1 MLSEFGVSFIINL
14 FSFERSYIG
23 RGLFLIFVGILCF
36 DYVNNLHSFL
46 GRLNLAI
53 GIILIVY
60 GVLITSIGFV
70 GDNKPSDGPLFQRKK
85 K

>member
-1 MLSEFGVSFIINL
+1 MLSELGISFIISL
-14 FSFERSYIG
+14 FSFERSFIG

-70 GDNKPSDGPLFQRKK
+70 GDNKPNEGPLFQRKK
-85 K
+85 

>member
-1 MLSEFGVSFIINL
+1 MLSELGISFIINL

-36 DYVNNLHSFL
+36 DYVNDLKSFL
-46 GRLNLAI
+46 GKLNLAI

-60 GVLITSIGFV
+60 GVIVAAIGFV
-70 GDNKPSDGPLFQRKK
+70 GDNEPSKGPLFQRKK
-85 K
+85 